1 MNVFISY
8 SAEDLE
14 LVKWIGNQIKPHA
27 AVYYWD
33 NSKQPGSEAWPMI
46 YSWIDQSD
54 LVLAVITDSAVSRA
68 MSVGQEIGRAKAK
81 LKTVIPVVTSN
92 VPSTE
97 LGCLSGTTYQKID
110 PENPGVA
117 LNAIKRVILAKKQ
130 TLENQKNMLFLV
142 GGVVLTLLLLS
153 SSE

>member
-8 SAEDLE
+8 SADDLA
-14 LVKWIGNQIKPHA
+14 LVNWIGGQIKPHA
-27 AVYYWD
+27 NVFYWD
-33 NSKQPGSEAWPMI
+33 KSKQPGQDAWQTI

-81 LKTVIPVVTSN
+81 LKTVVPVVTSN
-92 VPSTE
+92 VPSSE

-110 PENPGVA
+110 PENPGA
-117 LNAIKRVILAKKQ
+117 TLNVITKVIMAKKQ

-153 SSE
+153 SKE